1 MSRLIVTG
9 GRLDHRA
16 DVAAAVWA
24 FDILR
29 YTDPGLSLVV
39 AGDGPERGRLMRFA
53 RQAVW
58 DDAPP
63 VPPFVFGAVP
73 QTQFDQAVQVW
84 VPHRA
89 GGWRLALAAMAAGRP
104 VVAADTPELR
114 QTLGDAGRFFP
125 PGDRAGLAVQAR
137 RLLDR
142 PDEAA
147 ALGDDG
153 RVRAVAHFPAWQ
165 MADPLAA
172 VYHEARW
179 RLPAR

>member
-16 DVAAAVWA
+16 DVATAVWA

-29 YTDPGLSLVV
+29 YTDPTLSLVV
-39 AGDGPERGRLMRFA
+39 AGDGPERDRLMRFA

-63 VPPFVFGAVP
+63 ALPFVFDTVR
-73 QTQFDQAVQVW
+73 QTQFERAVQVW

-125 PGDRAGLAVQAR
+125 PSDRAGLTVQAR

-142 PDEAA
+142 PDEAT
-147 ALGDDG
+147 ALGEAG
-153 RVRAVAHFPAWQ
+153 RVRAATHFPAWQ
-165 MADPLAA
+165 LADPLAA
-172 VYHEARW
+172 AYHEA
-179 RLPAR
+179 AAH